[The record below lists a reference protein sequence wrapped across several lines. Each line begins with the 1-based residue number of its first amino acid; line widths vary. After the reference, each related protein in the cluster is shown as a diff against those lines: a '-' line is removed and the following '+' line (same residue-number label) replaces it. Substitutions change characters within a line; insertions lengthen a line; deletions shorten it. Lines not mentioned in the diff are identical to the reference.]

1 MKTNKIE
8 IITLEADEGNVLT
21 NGEIYSEKIY
31 LGKNDSADN
40 WYEISK
46 DQIPEDN
53 ESGVSG

>member
-1 MKTNKIE
+1 MDGSMRTDKIE
-8 IITLEADEGNVLT
+8 IITLEAEEGKILT

-46 DQIPEDN
+46 D
-53 ESGVSG
+53 

>member
-46 DQIPEDN
+46 DQIPEND